1 MNTFALISLAI
12 TSLLI
17 LILFVFI
24 SKSKT
29 KSQIKYAFILTILC
43 LLICCTG
50 LILQII
56 FCSISNINPIYF
68 DYFVYIGTCFLPLG
82 FLFISI
88 TFAKTKIKFTKKYL
102 LLFIVPIIS
111 LLILWTNDYHHLFY
125 QKYSTNLSETIYG
138 PYMIIHS
145 IYSYTIIFIGLFYLL
160 KYSIKNSGFFS
171 KQSILVSI
179 GSLCPVIINMLGAFN
194 LINISIY
201 ITPIS
206 FAIAIFFYTFAIFK
220 FGFLKITPIA
230 LQRIV
235 DRMSDS
241 YLVLNDDFTITD
253 FNQTLLET
261 FELSKSEIRNTNII
275 DLFSKYS
282 ELEIDIDVLIAAIN
296 KTKLDDSTITL
307 EKHFEPINK
316 YFHIEINSIKDKGN
330 FLGTLILLKD
340 ITQHTIDMQ
349 TIKDNQERLIEK
361 ERLASLGQM
370 IGGIAHNLK
379 TPIMSI
385 AGAAEGLSDLTNE
398 YRTSIEDKEVTIED
412 HHEIANDMDTWI
424 EKIRTHLSYMSDII
438 TAVKGQAVNFS
449 DNTFNGFTVEELVKY
464 VDILMKHELKNALI
478 NFKTTVNLDKNTKI
492 SGNINSLVQVINNII
507 SNAIQAYNGKQNQ
520 DINFILSKE
529 ENILVIKVQDFA
541 GGLPKSVQE
550 KLFKEMVT
558 TKGKNGTGLGLF
570 MSYSNIKAHFNGKI
584 KYETKQGEG
593 TTFILEIPLTRIKEQ
608 E

>member
-1 MNTFALISLAI
+1 MNTFALISLVI

-29 KSQIKYAFILTILC
+29 KSQIKYAFLTTILC

-50 LILQII
+50 LILQIV

-82 FLFISI
+82 FLFIAI

-102 LLFIVPIIS
+102 LLFIIPIIS

-125 QKYSTNLSETIYG
+125 IVYSTNLNECVTG
-138 PYMIIHS
+138 PYAIIHS
-145 IYSYTIIFIGLFYLL
+145 LYSYSLIIIGLVWLF

-171 KQSILVSI
+171 KQSLLIFLGTLICLSVNAL
-179 GSLCPVIINMLGAFN
+179 GTFNIIPM
-194 LINISIY
+194 SIY

-206 FAIAIFFYTFAIFK
+206 FTIAIFFFTIAIFK

-230 LQRIV
+230 LQKIV

-261 FELSKSEIRNTNII
+261 FELSKSEVRNTNII
-275 DLFSKYS
+275 DLFFKYS
-282 ELEIDIDVLIAAIN
+282 ELKVDIEVLIAAAN

-307 EKHFEPINK
+307 EKHFEPFNK
-316 YFHIEINSIKDKGN
+316 YFHIEINSIKDKNN

-398 YRTSIEDKEVTIED
+398 YRTSIEDKEVTVED
-412 HHEIANDMDTWI
+412 HREIAHDMDTWI

-449 DNTFNGFTVEELVKY
+449 DNTFNGFTVDEFVKY

-478 NFKTTVNLDKNTKI
+478 NLKTTVNLDKNTKI

-529 ENILVIKVQDFA
+529 ENTLVIKVQDFA

-550 KLFKEMVT
+550 KLFKEMIT

-570 MSYSNIKAHFNGKI
+570 MSYSNIKAHFNGKM
-584 KYETKQGEG
+584 KYETKQGKG
-593 TTFILEIPLTRIKEQ
+593 TTFILEIPLTRSYNR
-608 E
+608 